1 MKRGPTAEGGKPRP
15 PSPGAS
21 GPREP
26 HLAAFATAQHGSLA
40 EPARTKQDAGPC
52 SPLRIGGYLPASF
65 SDYPGRLAAVI
76 FTQGCNFRCPWCH
89 NPGLLD
95 PQGPALYNCEE
106 IIGRLAARKGRI
118 GGVVI
123 SGGEPTLQPDLL
135 PFCRRLRD
143 LGLAVKLDT
152 NGSRPAVL
160 AQALTAGVVD
170 YIAMDLK
177 APWEKYPQLA
187 GVAID
192 PALIRRS
199 MEMIA
204 ASGIA
209 HHFRTTAVTDLL
221 SPADLAAIRELVPA
235 GSSYKVQPFRQVSPS
250 A

>member
-1 MKRGPTAEGGKPRP
+1 M
-15 PSPGAS
+15 
-21 GPREP
+21 
-26 HLAAFATAQHGSLA
+26 A
-40 EPARTKQDAGPC
+40 EPARSPQEAGTC
-52 SPLRIGGYLPASF
+52 SRLRIGGFLPASF

-95 PQGPALYNCEE
+95 PQGPALYESEE
-106 IIGRLAARKGRI
+106 IIGRLAARKGKI

-152 NGSRPAVL
+152 NGSRPEVL
-160 AQALTAGVVD
+160 AQVLAAGVVD

-177 APWEKYPQLA
+177 APWDKYPQLT

-192 PALIRRS
+192 PAIIRRS
-199 MEMIA
+199 LDLIA

-209 HHFRTTAVTDLL
+209 HHFRTTAVPDLL
-221 SPADLAAIRELVPA
+221 SPADLAAIQALVPA
-235 GSSYKVQPFRQVSPS
+235 GSSYKIQPFRQVPPS